1 MKLQDRLR
9 ETDEQLVPRL
19 AARLRAFLDTAAER
33 RRRARASV
41 SGVTGSL
48 LEPDPRSPLRR
59 LDDRYATS
67 GPLALLRDVPQLG
80 LLLIAAVFLAGA
92 GIALARSGGEQRAV
106 DAQQQIDATAPDALG
121 PELGTKVDAYIA
133 SSRQRAVKV
142 SQASPDEE
150 YTALV
155 SFSTYL
161 TPQQARLTLGELE
174 VTKVVLH
181 AQLPTADVLPV
192 AVEDMV
198 RDVRKLYGDIVR
210 RKKQDASEFT
220 KLAASIEPQ
229 SEEEKQFKAFYVAA
243 AKQAT
248 IEAMAYNRDC
258 PCVIGALVRGKAS
271 ELAALPAINGI
282 RVVEIGSRVRDD
294 DTLLI
299 RPLAPEQKDVVKKIA
314 TPTGGNGA

>member
-9 ETDEQLVPRL
+9 DTDERLVPDL
-19 AARLRAFLDTAAER
+19 AARLRAFLDAAAER
-33 RRRARASV
+33 RQQARAKV
-41 SGVTGSL
+41 SDVTGSL

-80 LLLIAAVFLAGA
+80 LLLIAAVFFTGA
-92 GIALARSGGEQRAV
+92 GVALARSGGEQRAV
-106 DAQQQIDATAPDALG
+106 DAQQQIDATAPEALG
-121 PELGTKVDAYIA
+121 PEVGTSVDAYIA

-155 SFSTYL
+155 SFSKYL

-192 AVEDMV
+192 AVDDMV

-220 KLAASIEPQ
+220 KLAASIQPQ
-229 SEEEKQFKAFYVAA
+229 SEEEKQFKAFYLAA

-248 IEAMAYNRDC
+248 TEAMAYNRDC
-258 PCVIGALVRGKAS
+258 PCVIGALVRGKAR
-271 ELAALPAINGI
+271 ELAALPAISGI
-282 RVVEIGSRVRDD
+282 RVVEIGSRTRDD

-299 RPLAPEQKDVVKKIA
+299 RPLSPEQTGVVKKIA
-314 TPTGGNGA
+314 TPSGGNGA